1 MENNHWPVSLK
12 KTKNRLA
19 VYDILSN
26 AHRPLMIAEIEE
38 LLKAKSV
45 DMWLSTLYRVLQSL
59 QEAKLV
65 SKTTLLNSTTLYEL
79 TLHGH
84 SHYAIC
90 TNCHRVIELD
100 HCAMDL
106 YQQQLLKN
114 KFVVHG
120 HKIEIY
126 GLCHQCSSLQVV
138 A

>member
-1 MENNHWPVSLK
+1 MENNHWSSLK
-12 KTKNRLA
+12 KTKNRVA
-19 VYDILSN
+19 VYDILAN
-26 AHRPLMIAEIEE
+26 AHRPLMITEIED
-38 LLKAKSV
+38 LLKVKSV

-59 QEAKLV
+59 QDANLV
-65 SKTTLLNSTTLYEL
+65 SKMTLLNKTTLYEL

-84 SHYAIC
+84 SHFAIC

-106 YQQQLLKN
+106 YQQQIAKN

-126 GLCHQCSSLQVV
+126 GLCESCSNSQVV
-138 A
+138 KK